1 MTDRD
6 QAPNAGA
13 ADRAAFDQEAFDQQ
27 AFDQQAFD
35 QDAAAR
41 HAKANGALPDVSRSA
56 GAHRLE
62 PAPLQDNEPWGLS
75 DDPTLAQ
82 LRAWRHELD
91 TEARRSG
98 RSEQTR
104 GQRPAGIDQRPEPS
118 RWVILGSGRPNTV
131 PEPLVDAERPQ
142 TVRRM
147 PAPERLGWDIST
159 AAVANPPA
167 PIGSRAEFEAT
178 QVETTAFVALDVVPI
193 AQAEDLEVAIEARGL
208 RKEFK
213 GFTAVDD
220 VSLRVHKGRIVA
232 LLGPNGAGKTTTVN
246 MLTTLLKPDSGTA
259 SVAGYDVV
267 HDAPAVRRAITLT
280 GQFAALDE
288 QLSGRENLVM
298 FARLL
303 GLSKKAARV
312 RADELLETFGLVSAA
327 EKKVREYSGGMRR
340 RIDIACGMVTMP
352 QVVFLDE
359 PTTGLD
365 PRSRQDVWAFVEELR
380 SQGVTILLTTQYLE
394 EADVLADRIVVIDK
408 GKVIAEGTSD
418 ELKAA
423 TGAAYCEV
431 TPVHPAYV
439 PRLRAALS
447 DLLGAAAD
455 DEAAPDGT
463 LSVPAPNGPETLAEV
478 LRRTER
484 AQIPLSDVMLRRPS
498 LDEVFLSLTEP
509 RTKDG
514 EAGVEEGRR

>member
-6 QAPNAGA
+6 QSPTAGTPA
-13 ADRAAFDQEAFDQQ
+13 RA
-27 AFDQQAFD
+27 AFD
-35 QDAAAR
+35 QDAAAVKP
-41 HAKANGALPDVSRSA
+41 AEPDDSVPTRSRSA

-62 PAPLQDNEPWGLS
+62 RSSREVAKPWVPS

-82 LRAWRHELD
+82 LRAWRSELD
-91 TEARRSG
+91 SETGGSARAERAG
-98 RSEQTR
+98 GHRLTR
-104 GQRPAGIDQRPEPS
+104 NAEREELS
-118 RWVILGSGRPNTV
+118 RWVIPGSARPRAM
-131 PEPLVDAERPQ
+131 PEPLVEERAP

-147 PAPERLGWDIST
+147 PAPERIGWDIAT

-167 PIGSRAEFEAT
+167 PIGSQAEFEAT
-178 QVETTAFVALDVVPI
+178 QVETTSFAALDAVPI
-193 AQAEDLEVAIEARGL
+193 PPAEDLEVAIEARGL

-267 HDAPAVRRAITLT
+267 HEAPAVRRAITLT

-303 GLSKKAARV
+303 GLSKKAARA
-312 RADELLETFGLVSAA
+312 RAAELLESFGLVAAA

-352 QVVFLDE
+352 EVVFLDE

-447 DLLGAAAD
+447 DLLGSAAS

-509 RTKDG
+509 RNKDAEG
-514 EAGVEEGRR
+514 AVEEGSR